1 MEIRRTYGLACNLF
15 VAPKTNTH
23 SLVIG
28 GMAEDTSRWTRVVSR
43 RAAVL
48 LWYALTQHLFPEK
61 AVRVTALVQTMPARA
76 VELPTITHHLQAER
90 LTNGMF
96 EIAGR
101 VSGQLWTMRLTVS
114 EAQRLWDALDV
125 ALNPKGW
132 QNPLIA
138 AAEND

>member
-28 GMAEDTSRWTRVVSR
+28 GMAEDTSRWTRVVSK
-43 RAAVL
+43 RAALL
-48 LWYALTQHLFPEK
+48 LWYFLTQHLFPEK
-61 AVRVTALVQTMPARA
+61 AMRVTALVQTMPART
-76 VELPTITHHLQAER
+76 VELPTITHHLQVER

-96 EIAGR
+96 EIVGR
-101 VSGQLWTMRLTVS
+101 VSDQLWTLRLTAS

-132 QNPLIA
+132 QGTPVAL
-138 AAEND
+138 AEND